1 MQSNS
6 FKLSLRLLAVVAF
19 AVLAVACDML
29 GGKKYD
35 SDLSV
40 TLNQESAGKEAGEV
54 SVVVRADGAWSL
66 ELDFGGDEAWAE
78 LSHSV
83 GTGYK
88 SNIKLSYDANK
99 TGASRSVYVIVSTD
113 NDAAEVRFT
122 QTADGAG
129 PDGGKADATSCG
141 WLELPETKS
150 GDGLLWGWHNMTLN
164 GKTMRNYSFYF
175 SAAHYL
181 SYWVA
186 YPLNSSLMGG
196 SGIRDKNFYFDPL
209 LPNSMQADLTFS
221 YRDNYGDNY
230 DRGHQLPARDRSA
243 SVASN
248 TQTFYATNM
257 TPQRS
262 AFNRNIWQKLEAR
275 VQSWAS
281 SINPYTDTLYVV
293 TGCTVK
299 GSTQSTTDCAGK
311 KMTIPTAYYKAILR
325 YTLSSGYSACAIWLD
340 HETDPRRTVD
350 ERDMMSIAALEEKL
364 GIDLFVNLPAK
375 VGDAKAAEIEAKAP
389 TVNTWPL

>member
-1 MQSNS
+1 MNVNWTKSIS
-6 FKLSLRLLAVVAF
+6 RIFAFVAF
-19 AVLAVACDML
+19 AVLIVSCDPI
-29 GGKKYD
+29 GVKKN
-35 SDLSV
+35 SGLSL

-54 SVVVRADGAWSL
+54 SVVVRASGAWSL

-88 SNIKLSYDANK
+88 SNIKLRYDENK
-99 TGASRSVYVIVSTD
+99 TGASRSVYVIVSTE

-129 PDGGKADATSCG
+129 PDGGTADATSCG

-150 GDGLLWGWHNMTLN
+150 GDGLLWGWHSMTLN

-196 SGIRDKNFYFDPL
+196 SGMRDKNFYFDPL

-221 YRDNYGDNY
+221 YRGNY

-262 AFNRNIWQKLEAR
+262 QFNQKIWQRLEAR

-281 SINPYTDTLYVV
+281 SINPSTDTLYVV

-325 YTLSSGYSACAIWLD
+325 YTRSSGYSACAIWLD
-340 HETDPRRTVD
+340 HGTDPRRTVD
-350 ERDMMSIAALEEKL
+350 ESDMMSIAALEEKL

-389 TVNTWPL
+389 TVNAWPL

>member
-1 MQSNS
+1 MNVNWTKSIS
-6 FKLSLRLLAVVAF
+6 RIFAFVAF
-19 AVLAVACDML
+19 AVLIVSCDPI
-29 GGKKYD
+29 GVKKN
-35 SDLSV
+35 SELSL
-40 TLNQESAGKEAGEV
+40 TLNPESAGKEAGEV

-99 TGASRSVYVIVSTD
+99 TGASRSVYVIVSTE

-141 WLELPETKS
+141 WMELPETKS
-150 GDGLLWGWHNMTLN
+150 GDGLLWGWHSMTLN

-196 SGIRDKNFYFDPL
+196 SGMRDKNFYFDPL

-221 YRDNYGDNY
+221 YRGNY

-262 AFNRNIWQKLEAR
+262 QFNQKIWQRLEAR

-281 SINPYTDTLYVV
+281 SINPSTDTLYVV

-325 YTLSSGYSACAIWLD
+325 YTRSSGYAGCAIWLD
-340 HETDPRRTVD
+340 HDTDPYRTVD

>member
-1 MQSNS
+1 MNVNWTKSIS
-6 FKLSLRLLAVVAF
+6 RIFAFVAF
-19 AVLAVACDML
+19 AVLIVSCDPI
-29 GGKKYD
+29 GVKKN
-35 SDLSV
+35 SELSL
-40 TLNQESAGKEAGEV
+40 TLNPESAGKDAGKV
-54 SVVVRADGAWSL
+54 SVVVRASGAWSL

-99 TGASRSVYVIVSTD
+99 TGASRSVYVIVSTE

-129 PDGGKADATSCG
+129 PDGGTADATSCG
-141 WLELPETKS
+141 WMELPETKT

-196 SGIRDKNFYFDPL
+196 SGMRDKNFYFDPL

-221 YRDNYGDNY
+221 YRGNY

-262 AFNRNIWQKLEAR
+262 QFNQKIWQRLEAR

-281 SINPYTDTLYVV
+281 SINPSTDTLYVV

-325 YTLSSGYSACAIWLD
+325 YTRSSGYAGCAIWLD
-340 HETDPRRTVD
+340 HDTDPYRTVE

>member
-1 MQSNS
+1 MNVNWTKSIS
-6 FKLSLRLLAVVAF
+6 RIFAFVAF
-19 AVLAVACDML
+19 AVLIVSCDPI
-29 GGKKYD
+29 GVKKN
-35 SDLSV
+35 SELSL
-40 TLNQESAGKEAGEV
+40 TLNPESAGKDAGKV
-54 SVVVRADGAWSL
+54 SVVVRASGAWSL

-99 TGASRSVYVIVSTD
+99 TGASRSVYVIVSTE

-129 PDGGKADATSCG
+129 PDGGTADATSCG
-141 WLELPETKS
+141 WMELPETKT

-196 SGIRDKNFYFDPL
+196 SGMRDKNFYFDPL

-221 YRDNYGDNY
+221 YRGNY

-262 AFNRNIWQKLEAR
+262 QFNQKIWQRLEAR

-281 SINPYTDTLYVV
+281 SINPSTDTLYVV

-325 YTLSSGYSACAIWLD
+325 YTRSSGYAGCAIWLD
-340 HETDPRRTVD
+340 HDTDPYRTVD

>member
-6 FKLSLRLLAVVAF
+6 FKLSLRLLAVVSL

-35 SDLSV
+35 SDLSI
-40 TLNQESAGKEAGEV
+40 TLNPESAGKEAGEV
-54 SVVVRADGAWSL
+54 SVVVRASGTWILD
-66 ELDFGGDEAWAE
+66 LDFDGKESWAK
-78 LSHSV
+78 LSHDS

-99 TGASRSVYVIVSTD
+99 TGASRSVYVIVSTE

-129 PDGGKADATSCG
+129 PDGGTADATSCG
-141 WLELPETKS
+141 WMELPETKT

-196 SGIRDKNFYFDPL
+196 SGMRDKNFYFDPL

-221 YRDNYGDNY
+221 YRGNY

-262 AFNRNIWQKLEAR
+262 QFNQKIWQRLEAR

-281 SINPYTDTLYVV
+281 SINPSTDTLYVV

-325 YTLSSGYSACAIWLD
+325 YTRSSGYAGCAIWLD
-340 HETDPRRTVD
+340 HDTDPRRTVD
-350 ERDMMSIAALEEKL
+350 ESDMMSIAALEEKL

>member
-1 MQSNS
+1 MNVNWTKPISRI
-6 FKLSLRLLAVVAF
+6 FAFVAF
-19 AVLAVACDML
+19 AVLIVSCDPI
-29 GGKKYD
+29 GVKKN
-35 SDLSV
+35 SELSL
-40 TLNQESAGKEAGEV
+40 TLNPESAGKEAGKV
-54 SVVVRADGAWSL
+54 SVVVRASGAWSL

-88 SNIKLSYDANK
+88 SNVKLSYDANK
-99 TGASRSVYVIVSTD
+99 TGASRSVYVIVSTE

-129 PDGGKADATSCG
+129 PDGGTADATSCG
-141 WLELPETKS
+141 WMELPETKT

-196 SGIRDKNFYFDPL
+196 SGMRDKNFYFDPL

-221 YRDNYGDNY
+221 YRGNY

-262 AFNRNIWQKLEAR
+262 QFNQKIWQRLEAR

-281 SINPYTDTLYVV
+281 SINPSTDTLYVV

-325 YTLSSGYSACAIWLD
+325 YTRSSGYSGCAIWLD
-340 HETDPRRTVD
+340 HETDPRRIVE

>member
-1 MQSNS
+1 MNVNWTKSIS
-6 FKLSLRLLAVVAF
+6 RIFAFVAF
-19 AVLAVACDML
+19 AVLIVSCDPI
-29 GGKKYD
+29 GVRKN
-35 SDLSV
+35 SELSL
-40 TLNQESAGKEAGEV
+40 TLNPESAGKDAGKV
-54 SVVVRADGAWSL
+54 SVVVRASGAWSL

-99 TGASRSVYVIVSTD
+99 TGASRSVYVIVSTE

-129 PDGGKADATSCG
+129 PDGGTADATSCG
-141 WLELPETKS
+141 WMELPETKS

-196 SGIRDKNFYFDPL
+196 SGMRDKNFYFDPL

-221 YRDNYGDNY
+221 YRGNY

-262 AFNRNIWQKLEAR
+262 QFNQKIWQRLEAR

-281 SINPYTDTLYVV
+281 SINPSTDTLYVV

-325 YTLSSGYSACAIWLD
+325 YTRSSGYAGCAIWLD
-340 HETDPRRTVD
+340 HDTDPYRTVE

>member
-1 MQSNS
+1 MNVNWTKSIS
-6 FKLSLRLLAVVAF
+6 RIFAFVAF
-19 AVLAVACDML
+19 AVLIVSCDPI
-29 GGKKYD
+29 GVKKN
-35 SDLSV
+35 SELSL
-40 TLNQESAGKEAGEV
+40 TLNQESAGKDAGKV

-129 PDGGKADATSCG
+129 PDGGTADATSCG
-141 WLELPETKS
+141 WMELPETKT

-196 SGIRDKNFYFDPL
+196 SGMRDKNFYFDPL

-221 YRDNYGDNY
+221 YRGNY

-262 AFNRNIWQKLEAR
+262 QFNQKIWQRLEAR

-281 SINPYTDTLYVV
+281 SINPSTDTLYVV

-325 YTLSSGYSACAIWLD
+325 YTRSSGYAGCAIWLD
-340 HETDPRRTVD
+340 HDTDPYRTVD

>member
-1 MQSNS
+1 MNVNWTKSIS
-6 FKLSLRLLAVVAF
+6 RIFAFVAF
-19 AVLAVACDML
+19 AVLIVSCDPI
-29 GGKKYD
+29 GVKKN
-35 SDLSV
+35 SELSL
-40 TLNQESAGKEAGEV
+40 TLNPENAGKEAGKV
-54 SVVVRADGAWSL
+54 SVVVRASGAWSL

-99 TGASRSVYVIVSTD
+99 TGASRSVYVIVSTE

-129 PDGGKADATSCG
+129 PDGGTADATSCG
-141 WLELPETKS
+141 WMELPETKT

-196 SGIRDKNFYFDPL
+196 SGMRDKNFYFDPL

-221 YRDNYGDNY
+221 YRGNY

-262 AFNRNIWQKLEAR
+262 QFNQKIWQRLEAR

-281 SINPYTDTLYVV
+281 SINPSTDTLYVV

-325 YTLSSGYSACAIWLD
+325 YTRSSGYSGCAIWLD
-340 HETDPRRTVD
+340 HDTDPYRTVE

>member
-1 MQSNS
+1 MNVNWTKSIS
-6 FKLSLRLLAVVAF
+6 RIFAFVAF
-19 AVLAVACDML
+19 AVLIVSCDPI
-29 GGKKYD
+29 GVKKN
-35 SDLSV
+35 SELSL
-40 TLNQESAGKEAGEV
+40 TLNPESAGKEAGKV

-99 TGASRSVYVIVSTD
+99 TGASRSVYVIVSTE

-129 PDGGKADATSCG
+129 PDGGTADATSCG
-141 WLELPETKS
+141 WMELPETKT
-150 GDGLLWGWHNMTLN
+150 GDGLLWGWHSMTLN

-196 SGIRDKNFYFDPL
+196 SGMRDKNFYFDPL

-221 YRDNYGDNY
+221 YRGNY

-262 AFNRNIWQKLEAR
+262 QFNQKIWQRLEAR

-281 SINPYTDTLYVV
+281 SINPSTDTLYVV

-325 YTLSSGYSACAIWLD
+325 YTRSSGYAGCAIWLD
-340 HETDPRRTVD
+340 HDTDPYRTVE

>member
-1 MQSNS
+1 MNVNWTKSIS
-6 FKLSLRLLAVVAF
+6 RIFAFVAF
-19 AVLAVACDML
+19 AVLIVSCDPI
-29 GGKKYD
+29 GVKKN
-35 SDLSV
+35 SELSL
-40 TLNQESAGKEAGEV
+40 TLNPESAGKDAGKV
-54 SVVVRADGAWSL
+54 SVVVRASGAWSL

-99 TGASRSVYVIVSTD
+99 TGASRSVYVIVSTE

-129 PDGGKADATSCG
+129 PDGGIADATSCG
-141 WLELPETKS
+141 WMELPETKT

-196 SGIRDKNFYFDPL
+196 SGMRDKNFYFDPL

-221 YRDNYGDNY
+221 YRGNY

-262 AFNRNIWQKLEAR
+262 QFNQKIWQRLEAR

-281 SINPYTDTLYVV
+281 SINPSTDTLYVV

-325 YTLSSGYSACAIWLD
+325 YTRSSGYAGCAIWLD
-340 HETDPRRTVD
+340 HDTDPYRTVE

>member
-1 MQSNS
+1 MNINLTKSIS
-6 FKLSLRLLAVVAF
+6 RIFAFVAF
-19 AVLAVACDML
+19 AVLIVSCDPI
-29 GGKKYD
+29 GVKKN
-35 SDLSV
+35 SELSL
-40 TLNQESAGKEAGEV
+40 TLNPESVGKEAGEV

-88 SNIKLSYDANK
+88 SNIKLSYDENK
-99 TGASRSVYVIVSTD
+99 TGASRSVYVIVSTE

-150 GDGLLWGWHNMTLN
+150 GDGLLWGWHSMTLN

-196 SGIRDKNFYFDPL
+196 SGMRDKNFYFDPL

-221 YRDNYGDNY
+221 YRGNY

-262 AFNRNIWQKLEAR
+262 QFNQKIWQRLEAR

-281 SINPYTDTLYVV
+281 SINPSTDTLYVV

-325 YTLSSGYSACAIWLD
+325 YTRSTGYSGCAIWLD
-340 HETDPRRTVD
+340 HDTDPYRTVD
-350 ERDMMSIAALEEKL
+350 KRDMMSIAALEEKL

>member
-1 MQSNS
+1 MNVNWTKSIS
-6 FKLSLRLLAVVAF
+6 RIFAFVAF
-19 AVLAVACDML
+19 AVLIVSCDTI
-29 GGKKYD
+29 GVKKN
-35 SDLSV
+35 SELSL
-40 TLNQESAGKEAGEV
+40 TLNPESAGKDAGKV
-54 SVVVRADGAWSL
+54 SVVVRASGAWSL

-99 TGASRSVYVIVSTD
+99 TGASRSVYVIVSTE

-129 PDGGKADATSCG
+129 PDGGTADATSCG
-141 WLELPETKS
+141 WMELPETKT

-196 SGIRDKNFYFDPL
+196 SGMRDKNFYFDPL
-209 LPNSMQADLTFS
+209 LPNSMQADLTFT
-221 YRDNYGDNY
+221 YRGNY

-262 AFNRNIWQKLEAR
+262 QFNQKIWQRLEAR

-281 SINPYTDTLYVV
+281 SINPSTDTLYVV

-325 YTLSSGYSACAIWLD
+325 YTRSSGYAGCAIWLD
-340 HETDPRRTVD
+340 HDTDPYRTVE

>member
-1 MQSNS
+1 MNVNWTKSIS
-6 FKLSLRLLAVVAF
+6 RIFAFVAF
-19 AVLAVACDML
+19 AVLIVSCDPI
-29 GGKKYD
+29 GVKKN
-35 SDLSV
+35 SELSL
-40 TLNQESAGKEAGEV
+40 TLNPESVGKEAGEV

-88 SNIKLSYDANK
+88 SNIKLSYDENK
-99 TGASRSVYVIVSTD
+99 TGASRSVYVIVSTE

-150 GDGLLWGWHNMTLN
+150 GDGLLWGWHSMTLN

-196 SGIRDKNFYFDPL
+196 SGMRDKNFYFDPL

-221 YRDNYGDNY
+221 YRGNY

-262 AFNRNIWQKLEAR
+262 QFNQKIWQRLEAR

-281 SINPYTDTLYVV
+281 SINPSTDTLYVV

-325 YTLSSGYSACAIWLD
+325 YTRSTGYSGCAIWLD
-340 HETDPRRTVD
+340 HDTDPYRTVD

>member
-1 MQSNS
+1 MNINWTKPIS
-6 FKLSLRLLAVVAF
+6 RILAFVAF
-19 AVLAVACDML
+19 VVLIVACDPI
-29 GGKKYD
+29 GVKKN
-35 SDLSV
+35 SELSL
-40 TLNQESAGKEAGEV
+40 TLNPESAGKDAGKV
-54 SVVVRADGAWSL
+54 SVVVRASGAWSL

-99 TGASRSVYVIVSTD
+99 TGASRSVYVIVSTE

-129 PDGGKADATSCG
+129 PDGGTADATSCG
-141 WLELPETKS
+141 WMELPETKT

-196 SGIRDKNFYFDPL
+196 SGMRDKNFYFDPL

-221 YRDNYGDNY
+221 YRGNY

-262 AFNRNIWQKLEAR
+262 QFNQKIWQRLEAR

-281 SINPYTDTLYVV
+281 SINPSTDTLYVV

-325 YTLSSGYSACAIWLD
+325 YTRSSGYAGCAIWLD
-340 HETDPRRTVD
+340 HDTDPYRTVE

-389 TVNTWPL
+389 TVNAWPL

>member
-1 MQSNS
+1 MNVNWTKSIS
-6 FKLSLRLLAVVAF
+6 RIFAFVAF
-19 AVLAVACDML
+19 AVLIVSCDPI
-29 GGKKYD
+29 GVKKN
-35 SDLSV
+35 SELSL
-40 TLNQESAGKEAGEV
+40 TLNPESAGKEAGKV
-54 SVVVRADGAWSL
+54 SVVVRASGAWSL

-99 TGASRSVYVIVSTD
+99 TGASRSVYVIVSTE

-129 PDGGKADATSCG
+129 PDGGTADATSCG
-141 WLELPETKS
+141 WMELPETKT

-196 SGIRDKNFYFDPL
+196 SGMRDKNFYFDPL

-221 YRDNYGDNY
+221 YRGNY

-262 AFNRNIWQKLEAR
+262 QFNQKIWQRLEAR

-281 SINPYTDTLYVV
+281 SINPSTDTLYVV

-325 YTLSSGYSACAIWLD
+325 YTRSSGYSGCAIWLD
-340 HETDPRRTVD
+340 HDTDPRRTVD

>member
-1 MQSNS
+1 MNVNWTKSIS
-6 FKLSLRLLAVVAF
+6 RIFAFVAF
-19 AVLAVACDML
+19 AVLIVSCDPI
-29 GGKKYD
+29 GVKKN
-35 SDLSV
+35 SELSL

-99 TGASRSVYVIVSTD
+99 TGASRSVYVIVSTE

-129 PDGGKADATSCG
+129 PDGGTADATSCG
-141 WLELPETKS
+141 WMELPETKT

-196 SGIRDKNFYFDPL
+196 SGMRDKNFYFDPL

-221 YRDNYGDNY
+221 YRGNY

-262 AFNRNIWQKLEAR
+262 QFNQKIWQRLEAR

-281 SINPYTDTLYVV
+281 SINPSTDTLYVV

-325 YTLSSGYSACAIWLD
+325 YTRSSGYAGCAIWLD
-340 HETDPRRTVD
+340 HDTDPYRTVE

>member
-1 MQSNS
+1 MNINLTKSIS
-6 FKLSLRLLAVVAF
+6 RIFAFVAF
-19 AVLAVACDML
+19 AVLIVSCDPI
-29 GGKKYD
+29 GVKKN
-35 SDLSV
+35 SELSL
-40 TLNQESAGKEAGEV
+40 TLNPESVGKEAGEV

-88 SNIKLSYDANK
+88 SNIKLSYDENK
-99 TGASRSVYVIVSTD
+99 TGASRSVYVIVSTE

-150 GDGLLWGWHNMTLN
+150 GDGLLWGWHSMTLN

-196 SGIRDKNFYFDPL
+196 SGMRDKNFYFDPL

-221 YRDNYGDNY
+221 YRGNY

-262 AFNRNIWQKLEAR
+262 QFNQKIWQRLEAR

-281 SINPYTDTLYVV
+281 SINPSTDTLYVV

-325 YTLSSGYSACAIWLD
+325 YTRSTGYSGCAIWLD
-340 HETDPRRTVD
+340 HDTDPYRTVD

>member
-1 MQSNS
+1 MNVNWTKSISRIFAFVAFVVLIVSCDPIGVKKNS
-6 FKLSLRLLAVVAF
+6 ELSL
-19 AVLAVACDML
+19 
-29 GGKKYD
+29 
-35 SDLSV
+35 
-40 TLNQESAGKEAGEV
+40 TLNQESAGKEAGKV

-99 TGASRSVYVIVSTD
+99 TGASRSVYVIVSTE

-141 WLELPETKS
+141 WMELPETKS

-196 SGIRDKNFYFDPL
+196 SGMRDKNFYFDPL

-221 YRDNYGDNY
+221 YRGNY

-262 AFNRNIWQKLEAR
+262 QFNQKIWQRLEAR

-281 SINPYTDTLYVV
+281 SINPSTDTLYVV

-325 YTLSSGYSACAIWLD
+325 YTRSSGYSGCAIWLD

>member
-1 MQSNS
+1 MNVNWTKSISRIFAFVAFVVLIVSCDPIGVKKNS
-6 FKLSLRLLAVVAF
+6 ELSL
-19 AVLAVACDML
+19 
-29 GGKKYD
+29 
-35 SDLSV
+35 
-40 TLNQESAGKEAGEV
+40 TLNPESAGKEAGKV
-54 SVVVRADGAWSL
+54 SVVVRASGAWSL

-88 SNIKLSYDANK
+88 SNVKLSYDANK
-99 TGASRSVYVIVSTD
+99 TGASRSVYVIVSTE

-141 WLELPETKS
+141 WMELPETKT

-196 SGIRDKNFYFDPL
+196 SGMRDKNFYFDPL

-221 YRDNYGDNY
+221 YRGNY

-262 AFNRNIWQKLEAR
+262 QFNQKIWQRLEAR

-281 SINPYTDTLYVV
+281 SINPSTDTLYVV

-325 YTLSSGYSACAIWLD
+325 YTRSSGYSGCAIWLD
-340 HETDPRRTVD
+340 HDTDPHRTVE

>member
-1 MQSNS
+1 MNVNWTKSIS
-6 FKLSLRLLAVVAF
+6 RIFAFVAF
-19 AVLAVACDML
+19 AVLIVSCDPI
-29 GGKKYD
+29 GVKKN
-35 SDLSV
+35 SELSL
-40 TLNQESAGKEAGEV
+40 TLNPESAGKEAGEV
-54 SVVVRADGAWSL
+54 SVVVRASGAWSL

-99 TGASRSVYVIVSTD
+99 TGASRSVYVIVSTE

-129 PDGGKADATSCG
+129 PDGGTADATSCG
-141 WLELPETKS
+141 WMELPETKT

-196 SGIRDKNFYFDPL
+196 SGMRDKNFYFDPL

-221 YRDNYGDNY
+221 YRGNY

-262 AFNRNIWQKLEAR
+262 QFNQKIWQRLEAR

-281 SINPYTDTLYVV
+281 SINPSTDTLYVV

-325 YTLSSGYSACAIWLD
+325 YTRSSGYAGCAIWLD
-340 HETDPRRTVD
+340 HDTDPYRTVD

-375 VGDAKAAEIEAKAP
+375 VGGAKAAEIEAKAP

>member
-1 MQSNS
+1 MNVNWTKSIS
-6 FKLSLRLLAVVAF
+6 RIFAFVAF
-19 AVLAVACDML
+19 AVLIVSCDPI
-29 GGKKYD
+29 GAKKN
-35 SDLSV
+35 SELSL
-40 TLNQESAGKEAGEV
+40 TLNPESADKDAGKV
-54 SVVVRADGAWSL
+54 SVVVRASGAWSL

-99 TGASRSVYVIVSTD
+99 TGASRSVYVIVSTE

-129 PDGGKADATSCG
+129 PDGGTADATSCG

-150 GDGLLWGWHNMTLN
+150 GDGLLWGWHSMTLN

-196 SGIRDKNFYFDPL
+196 SGMRDKNFYFDPL

-221 YRDNYGDNY
+221 YRGNY

-262 AFNRNIWQKLEAR
+262 QFNQKIWQRLEAR

-281 SINPYTDTLYVV
+281 SINPSTDTLYVV

-325 YTLSSGYSACAIWLD
+325 YTRSSGYAGCAIWLD
-340 HETDPRRTVD
+340 HDTDPYRTVD

>member
-1 MQSNS
+1 MNVNWTKSIS
-6 FKLSLRLLAVVAF
+6 RIFAFVAF
-19 AVLAVACDML
+19 AAMIVSCDPI
-29 GGKKYD
+29 GVKKN
-35 SDLSV
+35 SELSL
-40 TLNQESAGKEAGEV
+40 TLNPESVGKEAGEV

-88 SNIKLSYDANK
+88 SNIKLSYDENK
-99 TGASRSVYVIVSTD
+99 TGASRSVYVIVSTE

-129 PDGGKADATSCG
+129 PDGGTADATSCG

-150 GDGLLWGWHNMTLN
+150 GDGLLWGWHSMTLN

-196 SGIRDKNFYFDPL
+196 SGMRDKNFYFDPL

-221 YRDNYGDNY
+221 YRGNY

-262 AFNRNIWQKLEAR
+262 QFNQKIWQRLEAR

-281 SINPYTDTLYVV
+281 SINPSTDTLYVV

-325 YTLSSGYSACAIWLD
+325 YTRSTGYSGCAIWLD
-340 HETDPRRTVD
+340 HDTDPYRTVD
-350 ERDMMSIAALEEKL
+350 KRDMMSIAALEEKL

>member
-1 MQSNS
+1 MNVNWTKSIS
-6 FKLSLRLLAVVAF
+6 RIFAFVAF
-19 AVLAVACDML
+19 AVLIVSCDPI
-29 GGKKYD
+29 GVKKN
-35 SDLSV
+35 SELSL
-40 TLNQESAGKEAGEV
+40 TLNPESAGKDAGKV
-54 SVVVRADGAWSL
+54 SVVVRASGAWSL

-99 TGASRSVYVIVSTD
+99 TGASRSVYVIVSTE

-129 PDGGKADATSCG
+129 PDGGTADATSCG
-141 WLELPETKS
+141 WMELPETKT

-196 SGIRDKNFYFDPL
+196 SGMRDKNFYFDPL

-221 YRDNYGDNY
+221 YRGNY

-262 AFNRNIWQKLEAR
+262 QFNQKIWQRLEAR

-281 SINPYTDTLYVV
+281 SINPSTDTLYVV

-311 KMTIPTAYYKAILR
+311 RMTIPTAYYKAILR
-325 YTLSSGYSACAIWLD
+325 YTRSSGYSGCAIWLD
-340 HETDPRRTVD
+340 HDTDPRRTVD

>member
-1 MQSNS
+1 MNVNWTKSISRIFAFVAFVVLIVSCDPIGVKKNS
-6 FKLSLRLLAVVAF
+6 ELSL
-19 AVLAVACDML
+19 
-29 GGKKYD
+29 
-35 SDLSV
+35 
-40 TLNQESAGKEAGEV
+40 TLNPESAGKDAGKV
-54 SVVVRADGAWSL
+54 SVVVRASGAWSL

-88 SNIKLSYDANK
+88 SNIKLNYDENK
-99 TGASRSVYVIVSTD
+99 TGASRSVYVIVSTE

-122 QTADGAG
+122 QTVDGAG

-150 GDGLLWGWHNMTLN
+150 GDGLLWGWHSMTLN

-196 SGIRDKNFYFDPL
+196 SGMRDKNFYFDPL

-221 YRDNYGDNY
+221 YRGNY

-262 AFNRNIWQKLEAR
+262 QFNQKIWQRLEAR

-281 SINPYTDTLYVV
+281 SINPSTDTLYVV

-325 YTLSSGYSACAIWLD
+325 YTRSSGYAGCAIWLD
-340 HETDPRRTVD
+340 HDTDPYRTVD

-375 VGDAKAAEIEAKAP
+375 VGDAKAAEIEAKTP

>member
-1 MQSNS
+1 MNVNWTKSIS
-6 FKLSLRLLAVVAF
+6 RIFAFVAF
-19 AVLAVACDML
+19 AVLIVSCDPI
-29 GGKKYD
+29 GVKKN
-35 SDLSV
+35 SELSL
-40 TLNQESAGKEAGEV
+40 TLNPESAGKDAGKV
-54 SVVVRADGAWSL
+54 SVVVRASGAWSL

-129 PDGGKADATSCG
+129 PDGGTADATSCG
-141 WLELPETKS
+141 WMELPETKS

-196 SGIRDKNFYFDPL
+196 SGMRDKNFYFDPL

-221 YRDNYGDNY
+221 YRGNY

-262 AFNRNIWQKLEAR
+262 QFNQKIWQRLEAR

-281 SINPYTDTLYVV
+281 SINPSTDTLYVV

-325 YTLSSGYSACAIWLD
+325 YTRSSGYSGCAIWLD
-340 HETDPRRTVD
+340 HDTDPHRTVE
-350 ERDMMSIAALEEKL
+350 ERDMMSIAALEERL

>member
-1 MQSNS
+1 MNVNWTKSIS
-6 FKLSLRLLAVVAF
+6 RIFAFVAF
-19 AVLAVACDML
+19 AVLIVSCDPI
-29 GGKKYD
+29 GVKKN
-35 SDLSV
+35 SELSL
-40 TLNQESAGKEAGEV
+40 TLNQESAGKDAGKV

-150 GDGLLWGWHNMTLN
+150 GDGLLWGWHSMTLN
-164 GKTMRNYSFYF
+164 GKTTRNYSFYF

-196 SGIRDKNFYFDPL
+196 SGMRDKNFYFDPL

-221 YRDNYGDNY
+221 YRGNY

-262 AFNRNIWQKLEAR
+262 QFNQKIWQRLEAR

-281 SINPYTDTLYVV
+281 SINPSTDTLYVV

-325 YTLSSGYSACAIWLD
+325 YTRSSGYAGCAIWLD
-340 HETDPRRTVD
+340 HDTDPYRTVD

>member
-129 PDGGKADATSCG
+129 PDGGTADATSCG
-141 WLELPETKS
+141 WMELPETKS
-150 GDGLLWGWHNMTLN
+150 GDGLLWGWHSMTLN

-196 SGIRDKNFYFDPL
+196 SGMRDKNFYFDPL

-221 YRDNYGDNY
+221 YRGNY

-262 AFNRNIWQKLEAR
+262 QFNQKIWQRLEAR

-281 SINPYTDTLYVV
+281 SINPSTDTLYVV

-325 YTLSSGYSACAIWLD
+325 YTRSSGYAGCAIWLD
-340 HETDPRRTVD
+340 HDTDPYRTVE

>member
-1 MQSNS
+1 MNVNWTKSIS
-6 FKLSLRLLAVVAF
+6 RIFAFVAF
-19 AVLAVACDML
+19 AVLIVSCDPI
-29 GGKKYD
+29 GVKKN
-35 SDLSV
+35 SELSL

-54 SVVVRADGAWSL
+54 SVVVRASGAWSL

-88 SNIKLSYDANK
+88 SNIKLRYDENK
-99 TGASRSVYVIVSTD
+99 TGASRSVYVIVSTG

-129 PDGGKADATSCG
+129 PDGGTADATSCG

-150 GDGLLWGWHNMTLN
+150 GDGLLWAWHSMTLN

-196 SGIRDKNFYFDPL
+196 SGMRDKNFYFDPL

-221 YRDNYGDNY
+221 YRGNY

-262 AFNRNIWQKLEAR
+262 AFNQNIWQKLEAR

-281 SINPYTDTLYVV
+281 SINPSTDTLYVV

-325 YTLSSGYSACAIWLD
+325 YTRSSGYSACAIWLD

-350 ERDMMSIAALEEKL
+350 ESDMMSIAALEEKL

-389 TVNTWPL
+389 TVNAWPL

>member
-1 MQSNS
+1 MNINLTKSIS
-6 FKLSLRLLAVVAF
+6 RIFAFVAF
-19 AVLAVACDML
+19 AVLIVSCDPI
-29 GGKKYD
+29 GVKKN
-35 SDLSV
+35 SELSL
-40 TLNQESAGKEAGEV
+40 TLNPESVGKEAGEV

-88 SNIKLSYDANK
+88 SNIKLSYDENK
-99 TGASRSVYVIVSTD
+99 TGASRSVYVIVSTE

-150 GDGLLWGWHNMTLN
+150 GDGLLWGWHSMTLN

-196 SGIRDKNFYFDPL
+196 SGMRDKNFYFDPL

-221 YRDNYGDNY
+221 YRGNY

-262 AFNRNIWQKLEAR
+262 QFNQKIWQRLEAR

-281 SINPYTDTLYVV
+281 SINPSTDTLYVV

-325 YTLSSGYSACAIWLD
+325 YTRSSGYAGCAIWLD
-340 HETDPRRTVD
+340 HDTDPYRTVD

>member
-1 MQSNS
+1 MNVNWTKSIS
-6 FKLSLRLLAVVAF
+6 RIFAFVAF
-19 AVLAVACDML
+19 AVLIVSCDPI
-29 GGKKYD
+29 GVKKN
-35 SDLSV
+35 SELSL
-40 TLNQESAGKEAGEV
+40 TLNPESAGKDAGKV

-129 PDGGKADATSCG
+129 PDGGTADATSCG
-141 WLELPETKS
+141 WMELPETKT

-196 SGIRDKNFYFDPL
+196 SGMRDKNFYFDPL

-221 YRDNYGDNY
+221 YRGNY

-262 AFNRNIWQKLEAR
+262 QFNQKIWQRLEAR

-281 SINPYTDTLYVV
+281 SINPSTDTLYVV

-325 YTLSSGYSACAIWLD
+325 YTRSSGYAGCAIWLD
-340 HETDPRRTVD
+340 HDTDPYRTVD

>member
-1 MQSNS
+1 MNVNWTKSIS
-6 FKLSLRLLAVVAF
+6 RIFAFVAF
-19 AVLAVACDML
+19 AVLIVSCDPI
-29 GGKKYD
+29 GVKKN
-35 SDLSV
+35 SELSL
-40 TLNQESAGKEAGEV
+40 TLNPENAGKEAGKV
-54 SVVVRADGAWSL
+54 SVVVRASGAWSL

-99 TGASRSVYVIVSTD
+99 TGASRSVYVIVSTE

-129 PDGGKADATSCG
+129 PDGGTADATSCG
-141 WLELPETKS
+141 WMELPETKT

-196 SGIRDKNFYFDPL
+196 SGMRDKNFYFDPL
-209 LPNSMQADLTFS
+209 LPNSMQADLTFP
-221 YRDNYGDNY
+221 YRGNY

-262 AFNRNIWQKLEAR
+262 QFNQKIWQRLEAR

-281 SINPYTDTLYVV
+281 SINPSTDTLYVV

-325 YTLSSGYSACAIWLD
+325 YTRSSGYSGCAIWLD
-340 HETDPRRTVD
+340 HDTDPYRTVE

>member
-1 MQSNS
+1 MNVNWTKSIS
-6 FKLSLRLLAVVAF
+6 RIFAFVAF
-19 AVLAVACDML
+19 AVLIVSCDPI
-29 GGKKYD
+29 GVKKN
-35 SDLSV
+35 SELSL
-40 TLNQESAGKEAGEV
+40 TLNPESAGKEAGKV
-54 SVVVRADGAWSL
+54 SVVVRASGAWSL

-99 TGASRSVYVIVSTD
+99 TGASRSVYVIVSTE

-129 PDGGKADATSCG
+129 PDGGTADATSCG
-141 WLELPETKS
+141 WMELPETKT

-196 SGIRDKNFYFDPL
+196 SGMRDKNFYFDPL

-221 YRDNYGDNY
+221 YRGNY

-262 AFNRNIWQKLEAR
+262 QFNQKIWQRLEAR

-281 SINPYTDTLYVV
+281 SINPSTDTLYVV

-325 YTLSSGYSACAIWLD
+325 YTRSSGYAGCAIWLD
-340 HETDPRRTVD
+340 HDTDPYRTVD

>member
-1 MQSNS
+1 MNVNWTKSIS
-6 FKLSLRLLAVVAF
+6 RIFAFVAF
-19 AVLAVACDML
+19 AVLIVSCDPI
-29 GGKKYD
+29 GVKKN
-35 SDLSV
+35 SELSL
-40 TLNQESAGKEAGEV
+40 TLNPESAGKEAGKV

-129 PDGGKADATSCG
+129 PDGGTADATSCG

-150 GDGLLWGWHNMTLN
+150 GDGLLWGWHSMTLN

-196 SGIRDKNFYFDPL
+196 SGMRDKNFYFDPL

-221 YRDNYGDNY
+221 YRGNY

-262 AFNRNIWQKLEAR
+262 QFNQKIWQRLEAR

-281 SINPYTDTLYVV
+281 SINPSTDTLYVV

-325 YTLSSGYSACAIWLD
+325 YTRSSGYAGCAIWLD
-340 HETDPRRTVD
+340 HDTDPYRTVD

>member
-1 MQSNS
+1 MNINWTKSIS
-6 FKLSLRLLAVVAF
+6 RILAFVAF
-19 AVLAVACDML
+19 VVLIVACDPI
-29 GGKKYD
+29 GVKKN
-35 SDLSV
+35 SELSL
-40 TLNQESAGKEAGEV
+40 TLNPESAGKEAGEV
-54 SVVVRADGAWSL
+54 SVIVRASGAWSL

-88 SNIKLSYDANK
+88 SNIKLRYDENK
-99 TGASRSVYVIVSTD
+99 TGASRSVYVIVSTE

-129 PDGGKADATSCG
+129 PDGGTADATSCG

-150 GDGLLWGWHNMTLN
+150 GDGLLWGWHSMTLN

-196 SGIRDKNFYFDPL
+196 SGMRDKNFYFDPL

-221 YRDNYGDNY
+221 YRGNY

-262 AFNRNIWQKLEAR
+262 AFNQNIWQKLEAR

-281 SINPYTDTLYVV
+281 SINPSTDTLYVV

-325 YTLSSGYSACAIWLD
+325 YSRSSGYSACAIWLD

-350 ERDMMSIAALEEKL
+350 ESDMMSIAALEEKL

-389 TVNTWPL
+389 TVNAWPL